1 MRFDRLLPL
10 GVLALGAAVLLGT
23 RGVRATD
30 AARPAPAARLQNGAS
45 SIDRLIDDFV
55 QAINDKD
62 KARLRQLRVS
72 EEEYVGVIL
81 PGSVEPGGR
90 PPQYNQEETEYL
102 WGILNG
108 KSIYTEANLIA
119 SFGGHH
125 ATVTEKEFRKGT
137 KKYADYTAYKQLT
150 LTLKDD
156 KGTEATMRIGS
167 IAEVDGQ
174 FKFISYVQD

>member
-1 MRFDRLLPL
+1 MSL
-10 GVLALGAAVLLGT
+10 GKLLALGAVTLGVSLVFAPDGSRASDETKPASAVRLEHG
-23 RGVRATD
+23 
-30 AARPAPAARLQNGAS
+30 AP
-45 SIDRLIDDFV
+45 SIDKLIDDFV

-72 EEEYVGVIL
+72 QDEYAGLIL
-81 PGSVEPGGR
+81 PGSVEPGAHR
-90 PPQYNQEETEYL
+90 PQYNQEEVEYL
-102 WGILNG
+102 WGIVNG
-108 KSIYTEANLIA
+108 KSIYAEATLLA

-125 ATVTEKEFRKGT
+125 ATVTGKEFQKGT
-137 KKYADYTAYKQLT
+137 KKYADYTAYKQLR

>member
-1 MRFDRLLPL
+1 MRFEKFLLL
-10 GVLALGAAVLLGT
+10 GSVTLGALVFFGHP
-23 RGVRATD
+23 GVHASD
-30 AARPAPAARLQNGAS
+30 ESKPAPAARLQHGAA
-45 SIDRLIDDFV
+45 SIDKLIGDFV
-55 QAINDKD
+55 QAINDRD

-72 EEEYVGVIL
+72 QEEYLGVIL
-81 PGSVEPGGR
+81 PGSVEPGER
-90 PPQYNQEETEYL
+90 RPQYNQEEAEYL

-108 KSIYTEANLIA
+108 KSVYVEANLLA

-137 KKYADYTAYKQLT
+137 KKYADYTAFKQLI

-156 KGTEATMRIGS
+156 KGTEATMKIGS

-174 FKFISYVQD
+174 FKFISYVRD